1 MRYAINFATR
11 TYLDHRLLNRIG
23 YGIIAL
29 LLLGV
34 GWNVS
39 QVSSNMGEQSR
50 LDADIAS
57 LQNKIGVKP
66 GEPGEKEIN
75 SQKAHIR
82 FYNEIIERK
91 SINWLNLLEVLENVT
106 PAGVALTSLTPGK
119 SLDEW
124 KLEGNA
130 RSFKTV
136 RQYLEKLESSQNISD
151 ILLLSHSSMVSNDK
165 SSGVKFAITCK
176 VLFQ

>member
-1 MRYAINFATR
+1 MRYHINFATR

-23 YGIIAL
+23 YAIIAI

-39 QVSSNMGEQSR
+39 RVSSNMGEQSR
-50 LDADIAS
+50 LNADIAG
-57 LQNKIGVKP
+57 LQSKIGVKP
-66 GEPGEKEIN
+66 GGPGEKEIN

-91 SINWLNLLEVLENVT
+91 STNWLNLLDVLENVT
-106 PAGVALTSLTPGK
+106 PAGIALTSLTPGK
-119 SLDEW
+119 SLNEW

-130 RSFKTV
+130 RTFKSV
-136 RQYLEKLESSQNISD
+136 RQYLEKLETSKNISD
-151 ILLLSHSSMVSNDK
+151 VFLLSHSSMVSNDK
-165 SSGVKFAITCK
+165 SPGVKFLITCK
-176 VLFQ
+176 VLYQ